1 MENYFNYFTEIEECY
16 RRSRGTPS
24 LLSPLDWALIESW
37 KEAGLPLEAVLA
49 GIERAFEKFHARP
62 RKFQR
67 VNSLAYCTQE
77 VLQAAEEMK
86 TGAPPAAEAAP
97 AAAAP
102 FSVEELKEFFE
113 RNHQA
118 LERAAER
125 AAQAEQAVLAS
136 DLRESAR
143 AVAEIGARL
152 APDLA
157 NLREM
162 EDQLTAAEEKLSAA
176 LTRAASVE
184 KLAELRREVERGLA
198 SSRRRMT
205 AAQIESLERQFLKK
219 RLFEHFGVPRL
230 SLFYL

>member
-16 RRSRGTPS
+16 RRARGTPS

-49 GIERAFEKFHARP
+49 GIERAFQKFHARP

-67 VNSLAYCTQE
+67 VNSLAYCAQE

-86 TGAPPAAEAAP
+86 TGAPPSAHSAAP
-97 AAAAP
+97 AP
-102 FSVEELKEFFE
+102 FTIEELREFFA
-113 RNHQA
+113 RNGQA
-118 LERAAER
+118 LERAAEH
-125 AAQAEQAVLAS
+125 ADQAGQTVLAS
-136 DLRESAR
+136 DLRESAQ
-143 AVAEIGARL
+143 AVGNIGGRL
-152 APDLA
+152 AADLA
-157 NLREM
+157 NLREV
-162 EDQLTAAEEKLSAA
+162 EDELTAVEEKLAAA

-184 KLAELRREVERGLA
+184 KLAELRREVERGLS